1 VKLYLDTSAMAKLV
15 QQEPESD
22 ALRTY
27 LRRHRTDLRVTSEL
41 TRVELVR
48 ALWRGGPDAVSHARR
63 QLARLYQVAVDRS
76 ILDRAAVLAPGTP
89 LRSLDAIHLATAEAV
104 GPDVRAVLTYDLRMR
119 AAAAAAGLSVEGPS
133 G

>member
-1 VKLYLDTSAMAKLV
+1 MKLYLDTSALVKLV
-15 QQEPESD
+15 QHEPESF
-22 ALRTY
+22 ALRSY
-27 LRRHRTDLRVTSEL
+27 LRRNRSDLRVTSEL

-48 ALWRGGPDAVSHARR
+48 AVFPGGPEAVSHARR

-76 ILDRAAVLAPGTP
+76 LLDRAALLALGTP
-89 LRSLDAIHLATAEAV
+89 LRSLDAIHLATAGAV

-119 AAAAAAGLSVEGPS
+119 TAAGLLGLPVEGPT